1 MPEPGHPAQ
10 PAWQPRPGRGGHRG
24 GGGGRGTKRRR
35 EVEEGSIVGPD
46 GVAAPLRDRSTGQR
60 ISLDTPEDIAKWRE
74 ERRKRWPSAANVA
87 KKLAEDEARRARG
100 ELPEA
105 EARGRG
111 RGRGRGMGRGRGAF
125 AQDRGGG
132 RGSDGRG
139 RGRGKQRGKGRARG
153 GGAGGLPPPR
163 APTLLKKL
171 LRKEQ
176 RREASLVLQLFRHLV
191 RSDFFVEA
199 DQSLVSA
206 EEAPAE
212 AGLRGTDEEREQLRA
227 AIARGEEGSEDGDA
241 DMEGGEIGG
250 QMASGNERPDDDAR
264 EQVAAL
270 LAQDAQARA
279 ADAP

>member
-1 MPEPGHPAQ
+1 M
-10 PAWQPRPGRGGHRG
+10 
-24 GGGGRGTKRRR
+24 
-35 EVEEGSIVGPD
+35 EEGSIVGPD

-60 ISLDTPEDIAKWRE
+60 IKLDTPEDIAKWRE

-111 RGRGRGMGRGRGAF
+111 RGRGMGRGRGAF
-125 AQDRGGG
+125 AQERGGG
-132 RGSDGRG
+132 RGGSDGGRG
-139 RGRGKQRGKGRARG
+139 RGRGKQRGKGRGRG
-153 GGAGGLPPPR
+153 GGAAGLPPPR

-199 DQSLVSA
+199 EEALGPIAAA
-206 EEAPAE
+206 EEAPTG

-227 AIARGEEGSEDGDA
+227 AIARGEEGSED
-241 DMEGGEIGG
+241 
-250 QMASGNERPDDDAR
+250 DDAGI
-264 EQVAAL
+264 E
-270 LAQDAQARA
+270 DEETG
-279 ADAP
+279 ADGPDSGSG